1 MSGDHDKYTAMTPV
15 QIDEATLQDAAA
27 LGGSI
32 VGTQFKVRLPIEVF
46 LFVPYKDEGQRGW
59 KRVSDGIKKCMHTF
73 TTIGVIHKRTLK
85 EDMRT
90 DIYRLLGSCS
100 GQNGT
105 WGDKRWFWLANNP
118 EIDRCYY
125 VHPDSEGAAVKG
137 LHAKIK
143 RDVKKRLLGLG
154 VKDHGL

>member
-1 MSGDHDKYTAMTPV
+1 MTPV
-15 QIDEATLQDAAA
+15 QIDEATLEDAAA
-27 LGGSI
+27 LGDSI

-46 LFVPYKDEGQRGW
+46 TLIPYEDEGRQRW
-59 KRVSDGIKKCMHTF
+59 ERVSDGIEKCMHTF

-105 WGDKRWFWLANNP
+105 WGEKQWFWLADHP
-118 EIDRCYY
+118 EINHCYY
-125 VHPDSEGAAVKG
+125 ISPDSEEAAVKG
-137 LHAKIK
+137 LNAKVK
-143 RDVKKRLLGLG
+143 RDVKKRLLG
-154 VKDHGL
+154 